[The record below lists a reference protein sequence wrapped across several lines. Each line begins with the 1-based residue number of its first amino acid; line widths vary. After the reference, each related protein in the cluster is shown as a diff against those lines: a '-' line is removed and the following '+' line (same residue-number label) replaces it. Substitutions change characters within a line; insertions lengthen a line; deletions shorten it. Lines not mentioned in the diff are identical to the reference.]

1 MYFYDSEMGQGLLS
15 HQMKKVCGVYV
26 DSWKNFKYPYFL
38 VFPQSTEA
46 HSSFC
51 VLPVD
56 NLSLSS
62 PLLLSWPNVGINS
75 KKVEPG
81 PLLPGSEPI
90 FISSRSSDLKIGD
103 VDEGPGH
110 L

>member
-38 VFPQSTEA
+38 VVPQSTEA

-51 VLPVD
+51 VLPAD

-62 PLLLSWPNVGINS
+62 PLVLSWPNVGINS
-75 KKVEPG
+75 KKVERDH
-81 PLLPGSEPI
+81 
-90 FISSRSSDLKIGD
+90 FFQDLNQYSFPAEALTLK
-103 VDEGPGH
+103 
-110 L
+110 